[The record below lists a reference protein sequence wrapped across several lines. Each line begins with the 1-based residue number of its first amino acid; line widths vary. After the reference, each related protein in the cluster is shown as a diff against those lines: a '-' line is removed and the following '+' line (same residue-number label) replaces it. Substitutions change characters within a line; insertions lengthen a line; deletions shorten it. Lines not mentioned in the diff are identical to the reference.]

1 MRRVLPQRSFARRQ
15 RGVTV
20 VESLVALS
28 VGALAL
34 GLGTTSVLALALNE
48 QQSASARSLVASLE
62 FARSAAI
69 ARRVPVAV
77 CGVDERGGDR
87 PLREVR
93 CASEAQ
99 PWTRGWAVFE
109 DANRNGRIDAGE
121 TVLHV
126 ETGRG
131 VDVSASAVAHG
142 VPLAAVS
149 FRPIGALDHATP
161 IRLAVA
167 SGGNAV
173 ARRVCV
179 AIDGLARILA
189 PDAPCR

>member
-1 MRRVLPQRSFARRQ
+1 VHRACLPRSFARRQ

-20 VESLVALS
+20 VESLVAATL
-28 VGALAL
+28 GALVL

-48 QQSASARSLVASLE
+48 QQSAGARALVASLE
-62 FARSAAI
+62 FARTAAI

-77 CGVDERGGDR
+77 CGVDERGGER

-93 CASEAQ
+93 CTVEAQ

-126 ETGRG
+126 EPARR
-131 VDVSASAVAHG
+131 VDVSASAVAHAA
-142 VPLAAVS
+142 PLAAVS

-161 IRLAVA
+161 VVLALAAGGAEA
-167 SGGNAV
+167 S
-173 ARRVCV
+173 RRVCV
-179 AIDGLARILA
+179 ATDGSTRILA
-189 PDAPCR
+189 PDVPCR